1 LNIAPGD
8 RASVIGS
15 GPNGMSAAIAL
26 AQAGLQVEVFEAQPT
41 AGGAARTLPL
51 TLPGFR
57 HDFGSAV
64 HPLAAGSPFF
74 RTLPLAEHGLR
85 WLHHPTP
92 LAHPLD
98 DGTAVTLERDLR
110 EAVEA
115 LGVDGRAWRRLM
127 EPFVEE
133 WAAFA
138 DDILGPVLHL
148 PRHPLLLARFG
159 VFGLAPAEL
168 LAKTLFRSPRTRAL
182 FAGLA
187 AHSFLSLRS
196 PLSAAVGIVLG
207 AATHAVGWPIPE
219 GGAQAISDALVGVL
233 REHGGVVHTGAPVQ
247 SLDGAGLDGGRFA
260 TDAVTLCDVSP
271 AQLRRLAG
279 QRLPEHY
286 RRTLEQFKPGPA
298 AFKIDYALSEPIP
311 WRASACRRAS
321 TVHLGGTLE
330 EIASSEGAMTRG
342 MVSERPFVLL
352 AQPTLVD
359 PWRAPAGK
367 HIAWAYCHL
376 PNGTDVDA
384 SALIEAQIE
393 RFAPGFR
400 ECVLAR
406 AVSSPRVLEAQD
418 ANLVGGD
425 ISGGAMTLGQTLLRP
440 GWRGYATPD
449 KRIFLC
455 SASTPPGAGVHGMC
469 GFHAA
474 RAALSSLRR

>member
-1 LNIAPGD
+1 
-8 RASVIGS
+8 
-15 GPNGMSAAIAL
+15 
-26 AQAGLQVEVFEAQPT
+26 
-41 AGGAARTLPL
+41 
-51 TLPGFR
+51 
-57 HDFGSAV
+57 
-64 HPLAAGSPFF
+64 
-74 RTLPLAEHGLR
+74 
-85 WLHHPTP
+85 
-92 LAHPLD
+92 
-98 DGTAVTLERDLR
+98 
-110 EAVEA
+110 
-115 LGVDGRAWRRLM
+115 
-127 EPFVEE
+127 
-133 WAAFA
+133 
-138 DDILGPVLHL
+138 
-148 PRHPLLLARFG
+148 
-159 VFGLAPAEL
+159 
-168 LAKTLFRSPRTRAL
+168 
-182 FAGLA
+182 
-187 AHSFLSLRS
+187 
-196 PLSAAVGIVLG
+196 
-207 AATHAVGWPIPE
+207 
-219 GGAQAISDALVGVL
+219 
-233 REHGGVVHTGAPVQ
+233 
-247 SLDGAGLDGGRFA
+247 
-260 TDAVTLCDVSP
+260 
-271 AQLRRLAG
+271 
-279 QRLPEHY
+279 LPEHY

-298 AFKIDYALSEPIP
+298 AFKIAYALSEPIP

-384 SALIEAQIE
+384 SALIE
-393 RFAPGFR
+393 
-400 ECVLAR
+400 
-406 AVSSPRVLEAQD
+406 PRVLEAQD